1 MQWRVLFIIMNW
13 IINCQ
18 IKKSGYESFWIEV
31 MNLPNPMYDLLNN
44 FQNSSKG
51 RPYAMNNVDKG

>member
-1 MQWRVLFIIMNW
+1 
-13 IINCQ
+13 
-18 IKKSGYESFWIEV
+18 